1 MTPSET
7 FDMTDRVAMVSGAG
21 RGMGQA
27 MALAFAGAGADV
39 VVVDLDTESNQQTA
53 SEIEALGRRSL
64 PVTCD
69 VSDCEAIE
77 ELYRTIDAEFGR
89 IDVVGNVAGEGVLAE
104 PVEMTREQLLEA
116 FEGLV
121 IGRYVS
127 CREAGKRMLA
137 AGRGSIINIGSLA
150 SLSSL
155 GRRHL
160 AYSMAM
166 GAVVQMTRELSTE
179 WSGFGVRVNA
189 ILPAQVINPGLT
201 QRMQA
206 DPHLERMFL
215 GGIPAGRMGVPDDIR
230 GLSLL
235 LGSDAGSWITGAL
248 IPMDGGNLAMNAGG
262 TPGWLRAESADGFES
277 GGGRRG

>member
-21 RGMGQA
+21 RGMGRA

-39 VVVDLDTESNQQTA
+39 VVVDLDEESNQQTA
-53 SEIEALGRRSL
+53 TEIEGLGRRGL
-64 PVTCD
+64 PVSCD

-77 ELYRTIDAEFGR
+77 DLYRTIDREFGR
-89 IDVVGNVAGEGVLAE
+89 MDVAGNVAGEGVLAE
-104 PVEMTREQLLEA
+104 PTEMTRDQLLEA
-116 FEGLV
+116 FNGLV

-150 SLSSL
+150 SISAL

-160 AYSMAM
+160 SYSMAM

-179 WSGFGVRVNA
+179 WAGLGVSV
-189 ILPAQVINPGLT
+189 ISLLPAQENNPGRT
-201 QRMQA
+201 HRMEA

-262 TPGWLRAESADGFES
+262 TPGWMRAESADGFES